1 MVPPKA
7 KPLSMNF
14 TNDNSS
20 MNMLQSDKMNMRSMA
35 FFECLS
41 PFSRRSILDWI
52 EYVFAMNSFNKK
64 GSPLQVLKAASLG
77 MQLCILYD
85 VFMMSFIAAAGP
97 LLK

>member
-1 MVPPKA
+1 MGLCFLA
-7 KPLSMNF
+7 SLISSGQSIQ
-14 TNDNSS
+14 NSG
-20 MNMLQSDKMNMRSMA
+20 SMA
-35 FFECLS
+35 FFDCLS

-52 EYVFAMNSFNKK
+52 EYLQWIRSTKK
-64 GSPLQVLKAASLG
+64 SSPLQILKAASLG